1 MDEPNA
7 PSLDPILTVFVSKQ
21 GGGKDWDY
29 KIETALEKDDLVTLL
44 EQLAA
49 NVQQDA
55 DVLISADG

>member
-1 MDEPNA
+1 MDELNA

-21 GGGKDWDY
+21 GGGIDWDY

-44 EQLAA
+44 EQLAD